1 MNRKLFELALDKTRP
16 SDWEY
21 FEELSSGFL
30 ASEFTSLRTMAS
42 PSGDGGR
49 DSELF
54 SSDGN
59 TYVAVQY
66 SVSEK
71 FDAKVMKTIK
81 RLEEGFG
88 QIRVLIYCTNQ
99 QIGAKGDVLKQKCL
113 NKGVS
118 LDIRDKSWFLERYEL
133 DDNKYNCASRLVDVI
148 ARPLLE
154 SEAIIE
160 KSRPALTSMESKAAL
175 TYLGMQWE
183 DEKTD
188 KGLTKIAFES
198 LVRAA
203 LRNTNSDNRMAR
215 IDVHKKVL
223 TFLPSSEPDEIKKYV
238 DSALNRL
245 SKKVIRHWTK
255 EDEFCLTHE
264 EVCRIQDRVAETEC
278 EEIEFFN
285 EIRRLVVNEREDSDH
300 ISDENIE
307 EISNRILRI
316 IDKYLIKSG
325 ESFATSVVSGEICL
339 NDQNTVKNCIFTELS
354 EHPTNSQYLVYFPDI
369 ALNVIARLLSS
380 DLLAVKTHLKKIS
393 DTYTLYSFLQQTPD
407 VQKVTKK
414 IFGHGKIW
422 LDTTIVLPL
431 LVETFYREEKDKKYT
446 KIASSL
452 IKNGVELCV
461 TDGVIREVLHHIN
474 IATVCSRRNIN
485 QWNGRV
491 PFLYY
496 HYVEQGYEPS
506 KFASSTEVFHGLY
519 RAEDDIEEYLKH
531 HFNISVEC
539 LVDALDLVDK
549 ETRFRIEALWSE
561 AHRGRRNENGNGEFD
576 EAITEALIKH
586 DVESYVGVIGM
597 RRNEQSSE
605 LGYKHWWLTIDSLA
619 WKIRNKI
626 EKEFDKPPSSP
637 LMSLDFLANTLSFGP
652 LRSSFSRGQEQLL
665 PLFFEADAS
674 EYMPREL
681 IEIANRVREEN
692 EGQPEHVIRRKVRD
706 TCDRMKRR
714 YGKITQRA
722 VDTEQGAARGQ
733 ITNLLR

>member
-1 MNRKLFELALDKTRP
+1 MNRKLFELALDKTRS

-30 ASEFTSLRTMAS
+30 ASELTSLRTMAS

-66 SVSEK
+66 SVSK
-71 FDAKVMKTIK
+71 DFDAKVMKTIK
-81 RLEEGFG
+81 RLEENFG

-99 QIGAKGDVLKQKCL
+99 QIGAKGDALKQKCL
-113 NKGVS
+113 SKGIS

-133 DDNKYNCASRLVDVI
+133 DDNKYRCAFRLVDII

-154 SEAIIE
+154 SEKIIE
-160 KSRPALTSMESKAAL
+160 KSRPALTSIESKAAL

-183 DEKTD
+183 DDNTD

-203 LRNTNSDNRMAR
+203 LRNTNSNNRMTR
-215 IDVHKKVL
+215 SNVHEKVIA
-223 TFLPSSEPDEIKKYV
+223 FIPSSDPDEIKKYV
-238 DSALNRL
+238 DSALSRL
-245 SKKVIRHWTK
+245 NKKVIRHWAS

-264 EVCRIQDRVAETEC
+264 EVCRIRERVAETEC
-278 EEIEFFN
+278 EEVEFSN
-285 EIRRLVVNEREDSDH
+285 EVGRLVENEREDGDH
-300 ISDENIE
+300 INDGNIE
-307 EISNRILRI
+307 EISSRILRV
-316 IDKYLIKSG
+316 IDDYLIKSG
-325 ESFATSVVSGEICL
+325 ESFAASVVSGDICL
-339 NDQNTVKNCIFTELS
+339 NDHNTLKNCIFEDLS
-354 EHPTNSQYLVYFPDI
+354 DYPSEAQYIAHFPDI

-393 DTYTLYSFLQQTPD
+393 DTYTLYSFLRQTPD

-431 LVETFYREEKDKKYT
+431 LVETFYREEQDKRYT
-446 KIASSL
+446 NIASSL
-452 IKNGVELCV
+452 IQSGVELCV
-461 TDGVIREVLHHIN
+461 TDGVIREVLQHLN
-474 IATVCSRRNIN
+474 ISIACSRRNIK

-506 KFASSTEVFHGLY
+506 KFASSTEVFRGQY
-519 RAEDDIEEYLKH
+519 RPEDDMEEYLKH
-531 HFNISVEC
+531 YFNISVES
-539 LVDALDLVDK
+539 LVDALKLVDE

-561 AHRGRRNENGNGEFD
+561 AHRGRRNENGNGNGNVDFD
-576 EAITEALIKH
+576 ESVTEALIKH
-586 DVESYVGVIGM
+586 DVESYVGIIGM
-597 RRNEQSSE
+597 RQNEQSSE

-619 WKIRNKI
+619 WKIRNKL
-626 EKEFDKPPSSP
+626 KEEFERPPSSP

-652 LRSSFSRGQEQLL
+652 SRSSFSRDQEQLL

-674 EYMPREL
+674 EYMPKEL
-681 IEIANRVREEN
+681 IEIANRVREKN

-714 YGKITQRA
+714 YGKITQSA
-722 VDTEQGAARGQ
+722 VDAEQGAARG
-733 ITNLLR
+733 

>member
-30 ASEFTSLRTMAS
+30 ASELPSLRTMAS

-54 SSDGN
+54 SSDGS

-66 SVSEK
+66 SVSK
-71 FDAKVMKTIK
+71 DFDPKVMRTIK
-81 RLEEGFG
+81 RLEENFD

-99 QIGAKGDVLKQKCL
+99 QIGAKGDALKQKCL
-113 NKGVS
+113 GKGIS

-133 DDNKYNCASRLVDVI
+133 DDNKYSCASQLVDVI

-160 KSRPALTSMESKAAL
+160 KSRPALTSIESKAAL

-183 DEKTD
+183 DENTD

-203 LRNTNSDNRMAR
+203 LRNTSSENRMAR
-215 IDVHKKVL
+215 KNVHEKVI
-223 TFLPSSEPDEIKKYV
+223 TFIPSSDPVEIEKNV
-238 DSALNRL
+238 DSALNKL
-245 SKKVIRHWTK
+245 NKKVIRHWTK
-255 EDEFCLTHE
+255 EDEFCLTHD
-264 EVCRIQDRVAETEC
+264 EVNRIQERVAETEC
-278 EEIEFFN
+278 EEVEFSS
-285 EIRRLVVNEREDSDH
+285 EVGRLVENEREDSDH
-300 ISDENIE
+300 INDENIE
-307 EISNRILRI
+307 EISNRILRV
-316 IDKYLIKSG
+316 IDNYLIKSG
-325 ESFATSVVSGEICL
+325 ESFASSVVNGDICL
-339 NDQNTVKNCIFTELS
+339 NDHNTLKNCIFSDISDFPSDED
-354 EHPTNSQYLVYFPDI
+354 YLVHFPDI

-380 DLLAVKTHLKKIS
+380 DLTAVKTHLKKIS
-393 DTYTLYSFLQQTPD
+393 DTYTLYSFLRETPD

-414 IFGHGKIW
+414 IFSHGKIW

-431 LVETFYREEKDKKYT
+431 LVETFYREEQSKKYT
-446 KIASSL
+446 NIASSL
-452 IKNGVELCV
+452 IESGVELCV
-461 TDGVIREVLHHIN
+461 TDGVIREVLQHIN
-474 IATVCSRRNIN
+474 ISITCSRRNIN
-485 QWNGRV
+485 QWNGRI

-496 HYVEQGYEPS
+496 HYVEQGYEPG
-506 KFASSTEVFHGLY
+506 KFASSVEVFHGQY
-519 RAEDDIEEYLKH
+519 RPEDDIEEYLKH
-531 HFNISVEC
+531 NFNILVEP
-539 LVDALDLVDK
+539 LVDALELVD
-549 ETRFRIEALWSE
+549 EDTRFRIEALWSE
-561 AHRGRRNENGNGEFD
+561 AHRGRRGENGNGNGNGNGNFD

-597 RRNEQSSE
+597 RKKEQVSE

-619 WKIRNKI
+619 WKIRNKL
-626 EKEFDKPPSSP
+626 KEEFERPPSSP

-652 LRSSFSRGQEQLL
+652 SRSNFSRDQEQLL

-681 IEIANRVREEN
+681 IEIANRVRERN

-714 YGKITQRA
+714 YGKVTQSA
-722 VDTEQGAARGQ
+722 VDAEQGAAHG
-733 ITNLLR
+733 

>member
-30 ASEFTSLRTMAS
+30 ASELQSLRTMAS

-54 SSDGN
+54 SSDGS

-66 SVSEK
+66 SVAK
-71 FDAKVMKTIK
+71 DFDSKVMRTIS
-81 RLEEGFG
+81 RLGDNFDK
-88 QIRVLIYCTNQ
+88 IRVLIYCTNQ
-99 QIGAKGDVLKQKCL
+99 QIGAKGDALKQKCL
-113 NKGVS
+113 GKGIL

-133 DDNKYNCASRLVDVI
+133 DDNKYSCASQLVDVI

-154 SEAIIE
+154 SESIIE
-160 KSRPALTSMESKAAL
+160 KSRPALTTIESKAAL

-183 DEKTD
+183 DESTD

-203 LRNTNSDNRMAR
+203 LRNTSSEKRMAR
-215 IDVHKKVL
+215 KIVHEKVVE
-223 TFLPSSEPDEIKKYV
+223 FIPSSDPAEIEKYV
-238 DSALNRL
+238 NSALSKLN
-245 SKKVIRHWTK
+245 KKVIRHWIQ

-264 EVCRIQDRVAETEC
+264 EVNRIQERVAEAEC
-278 EEIEFFN
+278 DEIDFFN
-285 EIRRLVVNEREDSDH
+285 EIERLVENEKDDSDQ
-300 ISDENIE
+300 ITDENIE

-316 IDKYLIKSG
+316 IDNYLIKSG
-325 ESFATSVVSGEICL
+325 ESFASSVLNNDIYL
-339 NDQNTVKNCIFTELS
+339 NDHNTLKNSIFSDLS
-354 EHPTNSQYLVYFPDI
+354 EYPSKADYLAHFPDI

-380 DLLAVKTHLKKIS
+380 DLQAVKTHLKKIS
-393 DTYTLYSFLQQTPD
+393 DTYTLYSFLRQTPD

-414 IFGHGKIW
+414 IFSHGKIW

-431 LVETFYREEKDKKYT
+431 LVETFYREEQNKKYST
-446 KIASSL
+446 IASSL
-452 IKNGVELCV
+452 IESGVELRV
-461 TDGVIREVLHHIN
+461 TDGVVREVLQHIN
-474 IATVCSRRNIN
+474 ISVTCSRRSIK
-485 QWNGRV
+485 QWSGRV
-491 PFLYY
+491 PFLYF

-506 KFASSTEVFHGLY
+506 KFASSIEVFHGKY
-519 RAEDDIEEYLKH
+519 RPEDDVEDYLKH
-531 HFNISVEC
+531 HFRISVEP
-539 LVDALDLVDK
+539 LVDALKLVD
-549 ETRFRIEALWSE
+549 EDTRFRIETLWSQ
-561 AHRGRRNENGNGEFD
+561 AHRGRRNENGNGNGNGDFD
-576 EAITEALIKH
+576 ESITEALIKH

-597 RRNEQSSE
+597 RQKEQASE

-619 WKIRNKI
+619 WKIRNKL
-626 EKEFDKPPSSP
+626 KEEFSRPPSSP

-652 LRSSFSRGQEQLL
+652 SRKKFSRDQEQLL

-681 IEIANRVREEN
+681 IEIANRVREKN

-706 TCDRMKRR
+706 TCDRMRRR
-714 YGKITQRA
+714 YGKVTQSA
-722 VDTEQGAARGQ
+722 IDAEQGATRG
-733 ITNLLR
+733 

>member
-1 MNRKLFELALDKTRP
+1 MNRRLFELALDKTRP

-30 ASEFTSLRTMAS
+30 ASELPSLRTMAS

-54 SSDGN
+54 SSDGSI
-59 TYVAVQY
+59 YVAVQY
-66 SVSEK
+66 SVSK
-71 FDAKVMKTIK
+71 DFDPKVMRTIK
-81 RLEEGFG
+81 RLEENFD

-99 QIGAKGDVLKQKCL
+99 QIGAKGDALKQKCL
-113 NKGVS
+113 GKGIS
-118 LDIRDKSWFLERYEL
+118 LDIRDKSWFLERYKL
-133 DDNKYNCASRLVDVI
+133 DDNKYSCASQLVDVI

-160 KSRPALTSMESKAAL
+160 NSRPALTSLESKAAL

-183 DEKTD
+183 DENTN

-203 LRNTNSDNRMAR
+203 LRNTKSENRMTR
-215 IDVHKKVL
+215 KNVHEKVI
-223 TFLPSSEPDEIKKYV
+223 TFIPSSDPVEIEKNV
-238 DSALNRL
+238 DSALNKL
-245 SKKVIRHWTK
+245 NKKVIRHWTK
-255 EDEFCLTHE
+255 EDEFCLTHD
-264 EVCRIQDRVAETEC
+264 EVNRIQERVAETEC
-278 EEIEFFN
+278 EEVEFSN
-285 EIRRLVVNEREDSDH
+285 EVGRLVENEREDSDH
-300 ISDENIE
+300 INDENIE

-316 IDKYLIKSG
+316 IDNYLIKSG
-325 ESFATSVVSGEICL
+325 ESFAYSVVSGDICL
-339 NDQNTVKNCIFTELS
+339 NDHNTLKNCIFSDITDVPS
-354 EHPTNSQYLVYFPDI
+354 EEDYLVHFPDI

-380 DLLAVKTHLKKIS
+380 NLTAVKIHLKKIS
-393 DTYTLYSFLQQTPD
+393 DTYTLYSFLRETPD

-414 IFGHGKIW
+414 IFSHGKIW

-431 LVETFYREEKDKKYT
+431 LVETFYREEQNKKYT
-446 KIASSL
+446 NIASSL
-452 IKNGVELCV
+452 IESGVELCV
-461 TDGVIREVLHHIN
+461 TDGVIREVLQHI
-474 IATVCSRRNIN
+474 IISITCSRRNIS

-496 HYVEQGYEPS
+496 HYVEQGYEPG
-506 KFASSTEVFHGLY
+506 KFASSIENFHGQY
-519 RAEDDIEEYLKH
+519 RPEDDIEEYLKH
-531 HFNISVEC
+531 NFNIVVEP
-539 LVDALDLVDK
+539 LVDALELVD
-549 ETRFRIEALWSE
+549 EDTRFRIETLWSE
-561 AHRGRRNENGNGEFD
+561 AHRGRRNENGNGNGNFD

-597 RRNEQSSE
+597 RQKEQVSE

-619 WKIRNKI
+619 WKIRNKL
-626 EKEFDKPPSSP
+626 KEEFERPPSSP

-652 LRSSFSRGQEQLL
+652 SRTNFSRDQEQLL

-681 IEIANRVREEN
+681 IEIANSVREKN

-714 YGKITQRA
+714 YGKVTQSA
-722 VDTEQGAARGQ
+722 VDAEQGAAHG
-733 ITNLLR
+733 